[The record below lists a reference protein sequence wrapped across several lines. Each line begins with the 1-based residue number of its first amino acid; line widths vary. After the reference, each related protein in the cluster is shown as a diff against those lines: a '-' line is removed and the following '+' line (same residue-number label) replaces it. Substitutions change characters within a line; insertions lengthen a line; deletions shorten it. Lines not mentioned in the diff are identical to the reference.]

1 MGVAVAVGES
11 AGLVG
16 PVVGAGVVVE
26 VAAGA
31 AAGVD
36 VPQAATRAAMPA
48 RAAAAI
54 SARAVL
60 ADDVICVPPPAV
72 AMMVTTDMTP
82 VRARWLRSARPAA
95 YHGIETVLVNLAE
108 AHVPGTSSFTTRP
121 QLAGTFGMVASTHW
135 LASAAGMAVL
145 EKGGNA
151 FDAAVAA
158 GLVLQVVE
166 PHLNGPGGE
175 VPVIG
180 FSAASGEVFV
190 LDGQG
195 PAPAAAT
202 LDAFGALGLDL
213 VPGTGLL
220 AACVPAAFGTWMLL
234 LGRYGRLRLRDVME
248 YAIGYARDGYPMLG
262 AASAAVAAVA
272 GTFRDHWPSSAG
284 VYLRDGAAPAA
295 GSRFANPDLAGA
307 YRRILGEAEA
317 ASGDRSAQI
326 EAARAAFY
334 EGFVASAIDG
344 FLSRAEVMDVT
355 GRRHRGLLTGADLSG
370 WRASAE
376 APVTFDYHGLT
387 VCKTGPWG
395 QGPVFLQQ
403 LALLDGFD
411 LTAMGPGSADFIHTV
426 TECAKLA
433 FADREAWYG
442 DPRATDVPLA
452 DLLSPAYAAQRRSLV
467 TAEASGALVPGA
479 PGGAEPRLPGYAV
492 AGFAAAA
499 GGDLTRGPA
508 ADGGHRGHGAGEPL
522 ARSVAGVSSPELG
535 PGDTCHLDVADS
547 FGNLVSATPSGG
559 WLQSSPVIPGLGFC
573 LGTRAQMFALTPGL
587 ASTLAPGRRPRTTLS
602 PGLALRDGE
611 PYLAFGTPGGDQQ
624 DQWTL
629 GFFLNHVLFGMN
641 LQQAID
647 APAFHTDHF
656 PSSFYPRGSMP
667 RSLAA
672 EARLP
677 EPVLDELR
685 RRGHDVR
692 VMPPWSLGRISAVVR
707 DRGFLYAG
715 ANPRGMQGYAAGR

>member
-1 MGVAVAVGES
+1 MTVGIPDRLS
-11 AGLVG
+11 AW
-16 PVVGAGVVVE
+16 E
-26 VAAGA
+26 
-31 AAGVD
+31 
-36 VPQAATRAAMPA
+36 A
-48 RAAAAI
+48 R
-54 SARAVL
+54 
-60 ADDVICVPPPAV
+60 
-72 AMMVTTDMTP
+72 
-82 VRARWLRSARPAA
+82 
-95 YHGIETVLVNLAE
+95 
-108 AHVPGTSSFTTRP
+108 VPGASSFTTRP
-121 QLAGTFGMVASTHW
+121 LLAGTFGMVASTHW

-180 FSAASGEVFV
+180 FDAARGEAFV

-202 LDAFGALGLDL
+202 PEAFGALGLDL
-213 VPGTGLL
+213 VPGSGLL

-234 LGRYGRLRLRDVME
+234 LERHGLLRPRDVME

-272 GTFRDHWPSSAG
+272 DTFREHWPSSAE
-284 VYLRDGAAPAA
+284 VYLRGGAAPAP
-295 GSRFANPDLAGA
+295 GSRFSNPDLAAA
-307 YRRILGEAEA
+307 YTRILEAAEA
-317 ASGDRSAQI
+317 AGSDRGAQI
-326 EAARAAFY
+326 EAARRAFY
-334 EGFVASAIDG
+334 EGFVAEAIVAY
-344 FLSRAEVMDVT
+344 LERAEVMDVS
-355 GRRHRGLLTGADLSG
+355 GRRHRGLLAGSDLAG

-376 APVTFDYHGLT
+376 APVMLEYQGLT

-411 LTAMGPGSADFIHTV
+411 LRAMGPGSAEFVHTV

-452 DLLSPAYAAQRRSLV
+452 GLLSPGYAAERRKLV
-467 TAEASGALVPGA
+467 GPTASAELIPGS
-479 PGGAEPRLPGYAV
+479 PGGARPRLPGYALATSGGPDGAV
-492 AGFAAAA
+492 PGLDGAA
-499 GGDLTRGPA
+499 
-508 ADGGHRGHGAGEPL
+508 EPL
-522 ARSVAGVSSPELG
+522 ARSVAGVALPGLG
-535 PGDTCHLDVADS
+535 PGDTCHLDVADR

-573 LGTRAQMFALTPGL
+573 LGTRAQMFTLTPGL

-602 PGLALRDGE
+602 PSLALRDGQ

-629 GFFLNHVLFGMN
+629 AFFLNHVLFGMN

-656 PSSFYPRGSMP
+656 PSSFWPRGSAP

-672 EARLP
+672 EARLD
-677 EPVLDELR
+677 EPVLAELR
-685 RRGHDVR
+685 RRGHEVT
-692 VMPPWSLGRISAVVR
+692 VMPPWSLGRISAVAR
-707 DRGFLYAG
+707 SGGFLYAA
-715 ANPRGMQGYAAGR
+715 ANARGMQGYAVGR